1 MRAGLAEMGTD
12 QIIQAAVTAASILA
26 FTVPALIKLGIRFQ
40 ALQGEIGG
48 LRLQMVSIEKDLA
61 EFKVGLSEAR
71 TEINAVRDRTT
82 RLSTVMALKEEK
94 CQ

>member
-1 MRAGLAEMGTD
+1 MGTD

-71 TEINAVRDRTT
+71 TAREKLWTEINAVRDRTT